1 MRSWPRRRCLARLTV
16 IVALV
21 ACSAGPDDASTTLAP
36 TTTVPPTPSTTT
48 TTLPPAGVDVQGGID
63 WFVTILNGDELTQED
78 YLERFGAEFREE
90 VSYETMQ
97 SILDQFRPEAPFAVV
112 DRGGGQSRGEAVIE
126 SATGTRSR
134 VLAELSESGQF
145 TTLLIQP
152 TEAPT
157 LDDPPSSV
165 DEAFDRL
172 SELGE
177 LRAMTAELVDGSCE
191 TIHSVSADEP
201 APLGSVFKL
210 YVLAALGE
218 TVANGE
224 LSWDQAI
231 TVENDLKSIPPGEL
245 QTREPGTEV
254 SILEATELMIAIS
267 DNTATDHLID
277 LLGRATIESV
287 QGRYGNSTPELNT
300 PFLDTRELA
309 ALKVGPASGLRTPQ
323 WMEGDEAERRAI
335 LDQLGDITPADI
347 PIRDWVDPI
356 DPDTVE
362 WFASPEDLCDLALG
376 LVGLTDSV
384 PEVAQALEINPGV
397 PAESGTWDRIWFKGG
412 SEPGMLA
419 TWWLTQADGRLF
431 LTAGSVVNAEE
442 TFDAERAVL
451 LFAAVR
457 DLLAP

>member
-1 MRSWPRRRCLARLTV
+1 
-16 IVALV
+16 
-21 ACSAGPDDASTTLAP
+21 
-36 TTTVPPTPSTTT
+36 
-48 TTLPPAGVDVQGGID
+48 
-63 WFVTILNGDELTQED
+63 
-78 YLERFGAEFREE
+78 
-90 VSYETMQ
+90 MQ